1 MLKFRLIAKQQNVEK
16 MKKRY
21 NTLLFIAITLEIS
34 LLIFFDKKVAAYGPV
49 LFWAIGLFGI
59 LNSASNM
66 SNLSKSVKKSK
77 PELYKKYSFGFMI
90 TRSALAENEFLNA
103 LNEEEKDYIENNK
116 IIFKYLVYCFLLFAV
131 SALILV
137 IK

>member
-1 MLKFRLIAKQQNVEK
+1 

-21 NTLLFIAITLEIS
+21 STLLFIGIILEII
-34 LLIFFDKKVAAYGPV
+34 LLLFFNKKIAAYGPV
-49 LFWAIGLFGI
+49 IFWTIGLFGI

-77 PELYKKYSFGFMI
+77 PELYKKYSFGLMI
-90 TRSALAENEFLNA
+90 TRSALSENEFLNA
-103 LNEEEKDYIENNK
+103 LNENEKQFIENNK
-116 IIFKYLVYCFLLFAV
+116 IIFKYLLFCFLLFAV

-137 IK
+137 LK

>member
-1 MLKFRLIAKQQNVEK
+1 
-16 MKKRY
+16 
-21 NTLLFIAITLEIS
+21 
-34 LLIFFDKKVAAYGPV
+34 
-49 LFWAIGLFGI
+49 
-59 LNSASNM
+59 
-66 SNLSKSVKKSK
+66 
-77 PELYKKYSFGFMI
+77 MI

>member
-1 MLKFRLIAKQQNVEK
+1 

-21 NTLLFIAITLEIS
+21 KTLLFIAIVLEII
-34 LLIFFDKKVAAYGPV
+34 LLLFFDKKVAAYGPV
-49 LFWAIGLFGI
+49 LFWAVGLVGI

-66 SNLSKSVKKSK
+66 STLSKSVKNSK

-90 TRSALAENEFLNA
+90 TRNALGENEFLNT
-103 LNEEEKDYIENNK
+103 LNEEEKQLIENNK
-116 IIFKYLVYCFLLFAV
+116 IIFNYLVYCFLLFAA

-137 IK
+137 LK

>member
-1 MLKFRLIAKQQNVEK
+1 MLESRLIAKPKPVEK
-16 MKKRY
+16 MKKQY
-21 NTLLFIAITLEIS
+21 KTLLFIAIALEII
-34 LLIFFDKKVAAYGPV
+34 LLLFFDKKVAAYGPV

-59 LNSASNM
+59 LNTASNI

-90 TRSALAENEFLNA
+90 TRSALGENEFLNA
-103 LNEEEKDYIENNK
+103 LNEDEKQFIENNK

-131 SALILV
+131 SALVLV
-137 IK
+137 LK